1 VAKGSKKP
9 QQKAQDKAQQKA
21 AKKKQA
27 EKQRGKKSWKLVG
40 TGASVVAGLA
50 TTKALDATW
59 RTATGKKP
67 PTKPENPDIANRE
80 ALLWAGL
87 SGAAYGLTKTYF
99 TRRAA
104 RYWVR
109 STGKL
114 PPGMEQRATAKEKQK
129 VKNAP

>member
-1 VAKGSKKP
+1 VAKELT
-9 QQKAQDKAQQKA
+9 KAQQKA
-21 AKKKQA
+21 EDKKARKKQA
-27 EKQRGKKSWKLVG
+27 EKQRGKKSWKLAG
-40 TGASVVAGLA
+40 TGVAVVAGLA

-80 ALLWAGL
+80 ALLWAGI
-87 SGAAYGLTKTYF
+87 SGTAYGLTKTYF

-114 PPGMEQRATAKEKQK
+114 PPGMEEKASAKDKQK

>member
-1 VAKGSKKP
+1 VAKELT
-9 QQKAQDKAQQKA
+9 KAQQKA
-21 AKKKQA
+21 EDKKARKKQA
-27 EKQRGKKSWKLVG
+27 EKQRGKKSWKLAG
-40 TGASVVAGLA
+40 TGVAVVAGLA

-80 ALLWAGL
+80 ALLWAGI

-114 PPGMEQRATAKEKQK
+114 PPGMEEKASAKDKQK

>member
-1 VAKGSKKP
+1 VAKELT
-9 QQKAQDKAQQKA
+9 KAQQKA
-21 AKKKQA
+21 EDKKARKKQA

-40 TGASVVAGLA
+40 TGVAVVAGLA

-80 ALLWAGL
+80 ALLWAGI

-114 PPGMEQRATAKEKQK
+114 PPGMEEKASAKDKQK

>member
-1 VAKGSKKP
+1 VAKESTKAK
-9 QQKAQDKAQQKA
+9 QKAQEKKAQ
-21 AKKKQA
+21 KKQA
-27 EKQRGKKSWKLVG
+27 EKNRGKQTWKLVG
-40 TGASVVAGLA
+40 TGAAVVAGLA

-80 ALLWAGL
+80 ALLWAGI

-114 PPGMEQRATAKEKQK
+114 PPGMEEKASAKDKKK